1 MAAAL
6 DPHEFDSGLRIGARV
21 LSQHLSFIQREG
33 LDNFEREIT
42 IYNSSLRGLD
52 QARNRK
58 YATRLGTVPSL
69 YIKFQLFQARPST
82 SRARLR
88 AEQNRGPH

>member
-6 DPHEFDSGLRIGARV
+6 DPHEFDSGLRTGACARV
-21 LSQHLSFIQREG
+21 VTAFESFIHREG

-52 QARNRK
+52 
-58 YATRLGTVPSL
+58 
-69 YIKFQLFQARPST
+69 
-82 SRARLR
+82 
-88 AEQNRGPH
+88 

>member
-6 DPHEFDSGLRIGARV
+6 DPHEFYSGLRIGARV

-42 IYNSSLRGLD
+42 IYITRVCAGSTRHRTEN
-52 QARNRK
+52 
-58 YATRLGTVPSL
+58 TRL
-69 YIKFQLFQARPST
+69 Y
-82 SRARLR
+82 
-88 AEQNRGPH
+88 

>member
-6 DPHEFDSGLRIGARV
+6 DPHEFDSGLRIGSRV

-52 QARNRK
+52 
-58 YATRLGTVPSL
+58 
-69 YIKFQLFQARPST
+69 
-82 SRARLR
+82 
-88 AEQNRGPH
+88 